1 MIEDRDYHKQE
12 LADLM
17 FPNTDNPKS
26 RLKACVA
33 CTGIPIAAVIPD
45 SRLSRSKNSSAVT
58 EKEKNNN
65 KFVDFRNV
73 LYLCSG

>member
-26 RLKACVA
+26 RLKALWREV
-33 CTGIPIAAVIPD
+33 TGCPELVEALRTLHWNPKRQTYTRQQIVKI
-45 SRLSRSKNSSAVT
+45 
-58 EKEKNNN
+58 KEM
-65 KFVDFRNV
+65 
-73 LYLCSG
+73 LCRD

>member
-26 RLKACVA
+26 RLKA
-33 CTGIPIAAVIPD
+33 IPIAAVIPD

>member
-26 RLKACVA
+26 RLKA
-33 CTGIPIAAVIPD
+33 
-45 SRLSRSKNSSAVT
+45 
-58 EKEKNNN
+58 
-65 KFVDFRNV
+65 
-73 LYLCSG
+73 